1 MKHTI
6 PKSNNDPHG
15 YEFEIALYKAKY
27 IYPIPDN
34 PLCNTI
40 EKHAIQ
46 IYESEMLE
54 RSLCFLYDS
63 LSPLTYVN
71 VQKYFTGNKKSVLLE
86 KTNPYTISKTKNSEN
101 HTKVISEYVYEF
113 NDIFSIQTKNIIECK
128 TYKSEA
134 GRNRHLKKIRS
145 QRNFNKCDYYL
156 LALDTGNS
164 FEMTDFF
171 SLRNA
176 TSKFVRESFDEA
188 I

>member
-1 MKHTI
+1 MII
-6 PKSNNDPHG
+6 PKTYSDIDG

-27 IYPIPDN
+27 IYPTPDN

-63 LSPLTYVN
+63 LRPLTYVN
-71 VQKYFTGNKKSVLLE
+71 VQKYFTGNIKSVLLE

-113 NDIFSIQTKNIIECK
+113 NDIFSTQTKNIIECK

-134 GRNRHLKKIRS
+134 GRSRHLKKIRS
-145 QRNFNKCDYYL
+145 QRDFNKCDYYL
-156 LALDTGNS
+156 LALDNKDS
-164 FEMTDFF
+164 FEMTDFV